1 MGISVFRW
9 LLVAGIAILQGAP
22 AVAAHPL
29 DPLSSSEIESAVS
42 VLRGSGDTNAE
53 TRFVLIDLD
62 EPNKQDVLAW
72 KPGQPFPRRAFVIAR
87 RDRTVYQGV
96 VDLGA
101 RRVENW
107 RAVPHVQS
115 AILEE
120 EIEEARRITL
130 ADSGWRNAMRRRGFE
145 TFETIFCAP
154 FSAGHPDD
162 PTELG
167 HRLVRV
173 VCFAGPV
180 SEANVWG
187 RPIEGLTAIVD
198 LDAKKVIRL
207 IDRGAPPVAGR
218 PPRVPETT
226 LRQLQAV
233 SPRASVRTPQLAD
246 FSISGNEV
254 HWKHWLFHFRMDE
267 RAGLILSL
275 LRYTDAGRERSV
287 LYRGSLAEMFV
298 PYMDPDESWSFRTF
312 MDEGEYGLGLLSS
325 PLTPGIDCPTNAA
338 FLDAVLPDEHGR
350 PVHGKSVMCLFERD
364 TGAPL
369 WRHYETVNGRF
380 QGQSSVELVLR
391 TIPSVGNYDYVIDW
405 VLAPTGVIRVEVGA
419 TGIDQVKG
427 VAASTIHDPS
437 AAADTAYGDLVAANL
452 VGTNHDHFL
461 SFRLDLDIDGTGN
474 TLLRE
479 KLVPQLVS
487 DAVGRRSLWRVAE
500 ETVEAEGPLAAGEH
514 GGGEIWRIVNPN
526 LMNRLE
532 QHPGYE
538 LRPDHSTTSL
548 LAPDDPSQ
556 RRAGFSAA
564 SLWVTAY
571 DPSELY
577 AAGPFPNQNAG
588 GDGLPVYAARQ
599 RPVVNADIVLWY
611 TMGFHHLP
619 RPEDWPVL
627 PTMWHSLSLV
637 PYGFFQYN
645 PSADAPLWVAPPD
658 SPLERGSDR

>member
-1 MGISVFRW
+1 MGISVFLW
-9 LLVAGIAILQGAP
+9 SLIAGLAILQGAP
-22 AVAAHPL
+22 AVAAHSL
-29 DPLSSSEIESAVS
+29 DPLSSTEIETAVS
-42 VLRGSGDTNAE
+42 LLRGSGDTNAE
-53 TRFVLIDLD
+53 TRFALIDLD
-62 EPNKQDVLAW
+62 EPNKQEVLAW
-72 KPGQPFPRRAFVIAR
+72 KPGQPFPRKAFVIAR

-101 RRVENW
+101 RRVESW
-107 RAVPHVQS
+107 RAVPDVQS
-115 AILEE
+115 AILNE
-120 EIEEARRITL
+120 EIEEARRITIT
-130 ADSGWRNAMRRRGFE
+130 DSGWRNAMRRRGFE

-154 FSAGHPDD
+154 LSAGYPDD
-162 PTELG
+162 PTEAG
-167 HRLVRV
+167 RRLVRV

-198 LDAKKVIRL
+198 LDAKRVIRL
-207 IDRGAPPVAGR
+207 IDRDAPPIAGR
-218 PPRVPETT
+218 APRVAETS
-226 LRQLQAV
+226 LRQFQAG
-233 SPRASVRTPQLAD
+233 SRRASVRTPQRAD
-246 FSISGNEV
+246 ISVSGNEV
-254 HWKHWLFHFRMDE
+254 RWKRWSFHFRMDQ

-275 LRYTDAGRERSV
+275 LRYAEAGRERSV
-287 LYRGSLAEMFV
+287 LYRGSLAEIFV

-325 PLTPGIDCPTNAA
+325 PLTPGIDCPANAA
-338 FLDAVLPDEHGR
+338 FLDAILPDEHGR
-350 PVHGKSVMCLFERD
+350 PVRGKSVICLFERD

-380 QGQSSVELVLR
+380 QGQSAVELVLR

-405 VLAPTGVIRVEVGA
+405 VLTATGVIRIEVGA

-427 VAASTIHDPS
+427 VAASTMHHPS

-461 SFRLDLDIDGTGN
+461 SFRLDLDIDGTAN

-479 KLVPQLVS
+479 KLLPQLVP

-500 ETVEAEGPLAAGEH
+500 ETVGAEGPIAAGEH
-514 GGGEIWRIVNPN
+514 GGDEVWRIVNPN
-526 LMNRLE
+526 LTNRLG

-538 LRPDHSTTSL
+538 LRPNHSMTSL
-548 LAPDDPSQ
+548 LAPDDPAQ
-556 RRAGFSAA
+556 RRAGFLAA

-577 AAGPFPNQNAG
+577 AAGLFPNQTAG

-599 RPVVNADIVLWY
+599 RRVQNADIVLWY

-619 RPEDWPVL
+619 RAEDWPML

-637 PYGFFQYN
+637 PAGFFDHN
-645 PSADAPLWVAPPD
+645 PALKTKPETAPSGPAK
-658 SPLERGSDR
+658 